1 MSENGSRYYG
11 TPCMF
16 SLRNMKISTLFVEI
30 KESYLEL
37 CYVHVFKSFF
47 FCGTWL
53 PKLQMLFPKCSINN

>member
-1 MSENGSRYYG
+1 MSENGSRYFG

-30 KESYLEL
+30 KASYLEL

-47 FCGTWL
+47 FLWHMA
-53 PKLQMLFPKCSINN
+53 PKATNVISKVFH